1 MYVSNTRTHISMVLI
16 QDLIDFYANHSL
28 PQNILTQALPLV
40 LTRLDK
46 ILVLII
52 QPSIKSMTDT
62 ETFPR

>member
-1 MYVSNTRTHISMVLI
+1 MYVSNTRTHISVVLI

-62 ETFPR
+62 ESFPR